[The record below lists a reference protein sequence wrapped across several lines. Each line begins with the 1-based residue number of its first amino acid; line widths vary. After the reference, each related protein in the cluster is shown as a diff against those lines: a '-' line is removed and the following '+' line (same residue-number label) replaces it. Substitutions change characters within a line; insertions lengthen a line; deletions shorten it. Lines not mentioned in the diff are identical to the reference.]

1 MKLAQIRSCIIT
13 AISVGVPVY
22 NRGDPQGCY
31 NVYAKAA
38 QECLLIS
45 STPTIRTVLS
55 GAIEVCETQNEPT
68 QQAWTMR
75 RALDTVLSEVEV
87 ADGGG
92 ATPGTREPANNAQP
106 AVAPSQSVDFTDAS
120 VAGAWTAVDDRIM
133 GGSSRSRVVYD
144 SGMTAFEGVLVEAGG
159 GFASVRYGRPLSL
172 PDVEALRLKVRVT
185 DGREGY
191 KLTLTG
197 DHEPR
202 VSYQCLIPASASE
215 RGATDEDGFAE
226 LELPLASFKPSFQGR
241 PAPNAPPLRDGNL
254 FALGLMLS
262 QFAAGGG
269 EVADASK
276 CAPGEFRL
284 ELKRLWPA
292 ESELTANGRRWV

>member
-13 AISVGVPVY
+13 ALSVGVPVY

-31 NVYAKAA
+31 DVYAKAA

-45 STPTIRTVLS
+45 STPTIHTALS
-55 GAIEVCETQNEPT
+55 GAIKECESQTEPT

-75 RALDTVLSEVEV
+75 RALDMVLAEVE
-87 ADGGG
+87 ASDSGGTS
-92 ATPGTREPANNAQP
+92 ARPAKSAQP
-106 AVAPSQSVDFTDAS
+106 AVIPCQGVDFTDAS

-144 SGMTAFEGVLVEAGG
+144 DGVTAFEGVLVETGG
-159 GFASVRYGRPLSL
+159 GFASARYGRPLSL
-172 PDVEALRLKVRVT
+172 TNVEVLQLKVRIT

-191 KLTLTG
+191 KVTLAG
-197 DHEPR
+197 DHAPR
-202 VSYQCLIPASASE
+202 VSYQCLIPANVSE
-215 RGATDEDGFAE
+215 RGATDEDGFTE
-226 LELPLASFKPSFQGR
+226 LELPLSSFKPSFQGR
-241 PAPNAPPLRDGNL
+241 PAPDAPPLRDAQL
-254 FALGLMLS
+254 CSLGLMLS

-292 ESELTANGRRWV
+292 ESALAANGRRWV